1 MQEEVIAQMK
11 EEGTPEGVLDGER
24 IVVVSGDGHAYG
36 LLLVDGVLSSFG
48 AETVNGGV
56 DIDPAVALDL
66 ADEEGISTIGIS
78 VHIGQ
83 SIDYAKQIAQLARQ
97 RGKEYCIFMGGKL
110 NAILPGESEAC
121 DVTDLILKEGVFASN
136 DLTETIK
143 MIKGE
148 KFRL

>member
-1 MQEEVIAQMK
+1 
-11 EEGTPEGVLDGER
+11 
-24 IVVVSGDGHAYG
+24 
-36 LLLVDGVLSSFG
+36 
-48 AETVNGGV
+48 
-56 DIDPAVALDL
+56 
-66 ADEEGISTIGIS
+66 
-78 VHIGQ
+78 
-83 SIDYAKQIAQLARQ
+83 
-97 RGKEYCIFMGGKL
+97 MGGKL